1 MNIFQKTGLY
11 FKLFWRSLFLG
22 MRNAEIVLTTNQKDK
37 DASNLEVLNKG
48 ESNVFNDIMEQK
60 LTQEVEEL
68 RYSSYKVANESRK
81 YKYVGNGTVVKK
93 NKDLIEQH
101 VNIDESDN
109 LPIILIQ
116 DNFLIY
122 ESVLDTL
129 NEVNKTDKKDIYNK
143 HLIKIKY
150 EIFPRFL
157 LDDYVKKIVLKESN
171 GNYVLDLYCSKY
183 PSQFNERRDKSF
195 IREIKKVKDGLIKN
209 VDFLDIT
216 NISFITSKAW
226 GVDDY
231 IKFSFK
237 DFELH
242 NIVDFDGNYIIRLG
256 CKSEIFMENI
266 LDKVFSESAEKKYIN
281 NEARK
286 GKVIET
292 NIFFQSHKEEDFSSL
307 NLENLKKV
315 KFSIEK

>member
-1 MNIFQKTGLY
+1 MNIFQKIGLY

-22 MRNAEIVLTTNQKDK
+22 MRNAEIVLTTSQKDK
-37 DASNLEVLNKG
+37 DASNLEVYNKG
-48 ESNVFNDIMEQK
+48 ESNVFNDMLEQK
-60 LTQEVEEL
+60 LTQEVEEI

-81 YKYVGNGTVVKK
+81 YIYVGNGTVVKK
-93 NKDLIEQH
+93 NKDLLEQH

-129 NEVNKTDKKDIYNK
+129 NEVNKTDKKDVYNK

-150 EIFPRFL
+150 EMFPRFL

-266 LDKVFSESAEKKYIN
+266 LDKVFSESAEKKYMN

-292 NIFFQSHKEEDFSSL
+292 NNFFQSHKEEDFSSL